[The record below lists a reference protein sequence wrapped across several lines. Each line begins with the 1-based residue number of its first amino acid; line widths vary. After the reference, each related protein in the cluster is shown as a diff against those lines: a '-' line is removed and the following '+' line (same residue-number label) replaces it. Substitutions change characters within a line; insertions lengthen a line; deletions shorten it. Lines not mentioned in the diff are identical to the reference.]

1 MTFDVGCPDSI
12 RQGER
17 AMRTFLLFAA
27 AALTIG
33 AGTVPVQAVTCEDVR
48 GLSHA
53 EQEFWSKR
61 LNLTRE
67 QRHQIW
73 QACYGRFRSGR
84 AGLRISRSAE

>member
-1 MTFDVGCPDSI
+1 MTAKLNS
-12 RQGER
+12 QGMDLPMTLY
-17 AMRTFLLFAA
+17 A
-27 AALTIG
+27 
-33 AGTVPVQAVTCEDVR
+33 
-48 GLSHA
+48 
-53 EQEFWSKR
+53 KR

>member
-1 MTFDVGCPDSI
+1 
-12 RQGER
+12 
-17 AMRTFLLFAA
+17 MRKFMLLAA